1 MRNDMNNAAIASA
14 TILIVDDI
22 AENLTVLGNV
32 LQGAGYTVKAALSGA
47 LALRFAAEAPQPDLI
62 LLDIMMPEMDGYAVL
77 HALRD
82 NAFLHP
88 SLKAII
94 YLSNATAFTC
104 AQTFIPT

>member
-82 NAFLHP
+82 NAFLQKEVAP
-88 SLKAII
+88 RSWTENRF
-94 YLSNATAFTC
+94 S
-104 AQTFIPT
+104 